1 MGVLVRICQKLS
13 RKFAQTIP
21 ACTYRKLS
29 TFHGSIDRYN
39 GVTIKVKDNISPSM
53 SVEDFQN
60 LLKES
65 LTKWRLEERT
75 AIWLEMPIEYS
86 RYVEAAAAEGFEF
99 HHAEHSQCL
108 LKLWLRDGIDAS
120 PRFATHQLGVCGV
133 VINEETREVLVMQ
146 EKKSQFNK
154 FWKFPGGLA
163 DLGEN
168 IGDAAVRETFEETG
182 IKSERIYENRM
193 IEKVYIC

>member
-60 LLKES
+60 LLKGNYMFTS
-65 LTKWRLEERT
+65 IFIYSKTYLMFILYTLRL
-75 AIWLEMPIEYS
+75 I
-86 RYVEAAAAEGFEF
+86 
-99 HHAEHSQCL
+99 
-108 LKLWLRDGIDAS
+108 
-120 PRFATHQLGVCGV
+120 
-133 VINEETREVLVMQ
+133 
-146 EKKSQFNK
+146 
-154 FWKFPGGLA
+154 
-163 DLGEN
+163 
-168 IGDAAVRETFEETG
+168 
-182 IKSERIYENRM
+182 
-193 IEKVYIC
+193 